1 MALIGEM
8 QYLKIGGNTYSIPSS
23 TETDPVFSASA
34 AAGIT
39 VTDTSNW
46 NKIFGLW
53 KVSSGNSGNNYW
65 WTLSVPQNGLYNYT
79 NAPGSR
85 GALRYINVPAYED
98 GMAVDISLEMP
109 VKSGRI
115 ALTSDIPTKTS
126 DLTNDSGYITSYTET
141 DPVFSASAAYS
152 ITSSDISNWNDIV
165 SDDHKW
171 NDVQLVKGASYN
183 NNGDIYI
190 PYMDAYN
197 STTAY
202 TGKGSATPHQ
212 GYIAKYDVNA
222 YLYSTTPSANDN
234 STKVATTAYVN
245 AAIPD
250 TSRFLSVS
258 ANHSPVDT
266 SSGLQLYQY
275 DSTTNGN
282 WRYFSLGNGTTYTS
296 TNGSYGFIR
305 LYGTGNYYGDLVPG
319 TIGLASGDGHLTDD
333 RTWTL
338 PNKTGTIALTSDIP
352 TKTSDLTND
361 SGFITSYTD
370 TKVRQIPLSG
380 KNSGL
385 NVVISHGLD
394 SDSTDT
400 VYTSTYMRYN
410 DYTPSL
416 TLISRY
422 DSTKEVY
429 ISYDSLWI
437 TTGSYS
443 AILRATTQTANHSI
457 YLPDKSGTIALTS
470 DIPTYTAGTGIDIT
484 NGVISINLSNAE
496 GGTY

>member
-115 ALTSDIPTKTS
+115 ALTSDIP
-126 DLTNDSGYITSYTET
+126 DVSGFITSHQDISGKADKDATVSNILYDSTNRELKKT
-141 DPVFSASAAYS
+141 INGVTSSVVDFGTAAFKLVTTTIASNSTNLPTSAA
-152 ITSSDISNWNDIV
+152 
-165 SDDHKW
+165 
-171 NDVQLVKGASYN
+171 
-183 NNGDIYI
+183 
-190 PYMDAYN
+190 
-197 STTAY
+197 
-202 TGKGSATPHQ
+202 
-212 GYIAKYDVNA
+212 
-222 YLYSTTPSANDN
+222 
-234 STKVATTAYVN
+234 VAAYVDS
-245 AAIPD
+245 AIPD